1 MSTGARTGA
10 RPQPHGGVL
19 APRWQP
25 GQSGNPTGIAGRYQ
39 ETVKL
44 AREHSVAAMQ
54 ALIDR
59 MMTDDDGRVRVVAA
73 EAVLKRAWGDREP
86 PPDEDA
92 TGDVDVSGLSLAEMK
107 LLLRVVRSLR
117 SKAPVPDVAEHGV
130 IEGQAERAT
139 QVG

>member
-1 MSTGARTGA
+1 
-10 RPQPHGGVL
+10 
-19 APRWQP
+19 
-25 GQSGNPTGIAGRYQ
+25 
-39 ETVKL
+39 
-44 AREHSVAAMQ
+44 MQ